1 MNVLSSMVNQFTSAF
16 DNALNQTKNNNDL
29 IVGENGSLA
38 HETPAQTELDFDGL
52 LCEYFLL
59 MRSST
64 EEDVKNILNR
74 QLGVLESNLLSSE
87 KRKENLI
94 KLLKVSL
101 FIRNPRKGK
110 GEKQIFYYIIEHLYS
125 LDGDYQKMAKTI
137 LDLIGEFGYYKD
149 YNNIYMK
156 TQINDIKSYII
167 DKYVE
172 QLSEDVNK
180 QNTSELSL
188 CAKWA
193 PRECSTYSE
202 MAKVLAQKL
211 ISKINPKN
219 TDMKG
224 QLKQYRQY
232 LSQLNKKLNTVQT
245 YMCQKHWGDIDFKN
259 VSSVSMTNLSKAFQD
274 EKVNSFPK
282 SQRKVNITK
291 SCRNRRVAIKV
302 QDNRRHHEGDADYE
316 DREKCR
322 QNLINH
328 ISSGGKV
335 NSSVTNLSQIIQQ
348 YLNGTNIDITWE
360 AQWTSRVTELQNMI
374 SQLRSPLDG
383 EPNRSS
389 VLRSPLDGEPDRSS
403 VLPDKPSIFP
413 MVDLSSSMS
422 GDPMIN
428 AITLGLFT
436 SMILD
441 NPLDQDEFCF
451 ANRFMSFASEP
462 ALVKLPRF
470 STLDNTKPASLKEKV
485 EIMKEW
491 TNGGRWGG
499 STNIH
504 KAIDLL
510 LKIALDNKVPE
521 KDMPKILAIFSDMQF
536 DQGDFTWTKT
546 SYDNISDKFTKA
558 GYQVPHVLFWNLRAN
573 AVGFQVKANTPNSS
587 MLSGYSTR
595 MLDLFLSGNVNEMQ
609 NELSNKEEEEDT
621 DNKLENNSTI
631 TLLNKALEHDMF
643 EKYNDMFNNLF

>member
-1 MNVLSSMVNQFTSAF
+1 MVNQFTSAF
-16 DNALNQTKNNNDL
+16 DNTFNQTKNNNDL
-29 IVGENGSLA
+29 IVCENGSLA

-74 QLGVLESNLLSSE
+74 IVNVLESNLLSSE
-87 KRKENLI
+87 QRKQNLI

-125 LDGDYQKMAKTI
+125 LNGDYQKMAKTI

-167 DKYVE
+167 DKYVK
-172 QLSEDVNK
+172 QLSEDIKK

-193 PRECSTYSE
+193 PRECSKYSE
-202 MAKVLAQKL
+202 MAKVLANKL
-211 ISKINPKN
+211 ISQINPKN
-219 TDMKG
+219 TDIKG

-245 YMCQKHWGDIDFKN
+245 YMCQKHWADIDFKN

-282 SQRKVNITK
+282 SQRKPTIIITRPR
-291 SCRNRRVAIKV
+291 RNRRIITKVA
-302 QDNRRHHEGDADYE
+302 DNRRHHEGDADYE
-316 DREKCR
+316 DREKCK

-335 NSSVTNLSQIIQQ
+335 NSSVTNLSQIIEQ
-348 YLNGTNIDITWE
+348 YLRGTNMDITWE

-374 SQLRSPLDG
+374 SQLP
-383 EPNRSS
+383 E
-389 VLRSPLDGEPDRSS
+389 
-403 VLPDKPSIFP
+403 KPSIFP

-441 NPLDQDEFCF
+441 NPLNQDEFCF
-451 ANRFMSFASEP
+451 ANRFMSFAYDP

-470 STLDNTKPASLKEKV
+470 STLDNSKQSSLYEKV

-491 TNGGRWGG
+491 TNGGKWGG

-510 LKIALDNKVPE
+510 LQIAVNNKVPE

-536 DQGDFTWTKT
+536 DQGDSSWTKT

-558 GYQVPHVLFWNLRAN
+558 GYHVPHILFWNLRAY
-573 AVGFQVKANTPNSS
+573 AVGFQVKADTPNSS

-609 NELSNKEEEEDT
+609 DELSNKEEEDVDNK
-621 DNKLENNSTI
+621 DNKLENNSTV
-631 TLLNKALEHDMF
+631 TLLNKALEHEMF

>member
-16 DNALNQTKNNNDL
+16 DNTFNQTKNNNVL
-29 IVGENGSLA
+29 IVCENGSLA

-74 QLGVLESNLLSSE
+74 IVNVLESNLLSSE
-87 KRKENLI
+87 QRKQNLI

-110 GEKQIFYYIIEHLYS
+110 GEKQIFYYIIEDLYS
-125 LDGDYQKMAKTI
+125 LNGDYQKMAKTI

-167 DKYVE
+167 DKYVK
-172 QLSEDVNK
+172 QLSEDIKK
-180 QNTSELSL
+180 QNVSELSL

-193 PRECSTYSE
+193 PRECSKYSE
-202 MAKVLAQKL
+202 MAKVLANKL
-211 ISKINPKN
+211 ISQINPKN
-219 TDMKG
+219 TDIKG

-245 YMCQKHWGDIDFKN
+245 YMCQKHWADIDFKN

-282 SQRKVNITK
+282 SQRKPTIITRPR
-291 SCRNRRVAIKV
+291 RNRRIITKVA
-302 QDNRRHHEGDADYE
+302 DNRRHHEGDADYE
-316 DREKCR
+316 DREQCK

-335 NSSVTNLSQIIQQ
+335 NSSVANLSQIIEE
-348 YLNGTNIDITWE
+348 YLRGTNMDITWE

-374 SQLRSPLDG
+374 SQLP
-383 EPNRSS
+383 E
-389 VLRSPLDGEPDRSS
+389 
-403 VLPDKPSIFP
+403 KPSIFP

-441 NPLDQDEFCF
+441 NPLNQDEFCF
-451 ANRFMSFASEP
+451 ANRFMSFASNP

-470 STLDNTKPASLKEKV
+470 STLDNSKQSSLYEKV

-491 TNGGRWGG
+491 TNDGKWGG

-510 LKIALDNKVPE
+510 LQIAVNNKVPE

-536 DQGDFTWTKT
+536 DQGDSSWTKT

-558 GYQVPHVLFWNLRAN
+558 GYQVPHVLFWNLRVN
-573 AVGFQVKANTPNSS
+573 GVGFQVKADTPNSS

-609 NELSNKEEEEDT
+609 DELSNKEEEYVDNK
-621 DNKLENNSTI
+621 DNKLENNSTV
-631 TLLNKALEHDMF
+631 TLLNKALEHEMF

>member
-16 DNALNQTKNNNDL
+16 DNTFNQTKNNNDL
-29 IVGENGSLA
+29 IVCENGSLA

-74 QLGVLESNLLSSE
+74 IVNVLESNLLSSE
-87 KRKENLI
+87 QRKQNLI

-125 LDGDYQKMAKTI
+125 LNGDYQKMAKTI

-167 DKYVE
+167 DKYVK
-172 QLSEDVNK
+172 QLSEDIKK

-193 PRECSTYSE
+193 PRECSKYSE

-211 ISKINPKN
+211 ISHINPKN
-219 TDMKG
+219 TDTKG

-245 YMCQKHWGDIDFKN
+245 YICQKHWRDIDFKN

-282 SQRKVNITK
+282 PQRKTITTKTRK
-291 SCRNRRVAIKV
+291 SRRVTIKV
-302 QDNRRHHEGDADYE
+302 LDNRRHHEGDADYE

-328 ISSGGKV
+328 ISFGGKV
-335 NSSVTNLSQIIQQ
+335 NSSVTNLSQIIEQ
-348 YLNGTNIDITWE
+348 YLGGGKNGY
-360 AQWTSRVTELQNMI
+360 NM
-374 SQLRSPLDG
+374 G
-383 EPNRSS
+383 
-389 VLRSPLDGEPDRSS
+389 
-403 VLPDKPSIFP
+403 
-413 MVDLSSSMS
+413 SSM
-422 GDPMIN
+422 
-428 AITLGLFT
+428 
-436 SMILD
+436 
-441 NPLDQDEFCF
+441 
-451 ANRFMSFASEP
+451 
-462 ALVKLPRF
+462 
-470 STLDNTKPASLKEKV
+470 
-485 EIMKEW
+485 
-491 TNGGRWGG
+491 
-499 STNIH
+499 
-504 KAIDLL
+504 
-510 LKIALDNKVPE
+510 
-521 KDMPKILAIFSDMQF
+521 
-536 DQGDFTWTKT
+536 DFK
-546 SYDNISDKFTKA
+546 SY
-558 GYQVPHVLFWNLRAN
+558 
-573 AVGFQVKANTPNSS
+573 
-587 MLSGYSTR
+587 
-595 MLDLFLSGNVNEMQ
+595 
-609 NELSNKEEEEDT
+609 
-621 DNKLENNSTI
+621 
-631 TLLNKALEHDMF
+631 
-643 EKYNDMFNNLF
+643 